1 MHPTMWR
8 CIQASVD
15 ERRTNEMNRRSHEG
29 SWTGG
34 LGNPRVLRSELSAL
48 VRVVGALPWRWFTED
63 TLGDGDGHAV
73 PVVLV
78 HGLLGDP
85 TNFTSLRRYL
95 ARRGIRRFSSFAYLP
110 RLDYPR
116 LAGRFAEHLAYVR
129 ETTGARHVDVVAH
142 SLGGLVVRYAIQ
154 TGAAA
159 HVRRLV
165 TLGTPY
171 LACEN
176 PAQELAI
183 FAADDALVPPPS
195 DRARRRAVVVDG
207 CGHLGLL
214 SDIRAFAAVARH
226 LRRPAPGTER
236 RLTLAA

>member
-1 MHPTMWR
+1 M
-8 CIQASVD
+8 
-15 ERRTNEMNRRSHEG
+15 ERPRDTEA
-29 SWTGG
+29 WTSG
-34 LGNPRVLRSELSAL
+34 LAGLRVLGSELSAL
-48 VRVVGALPWRWFTED
+48 VRVVGALPWRSLTED
-63 TLGDGDGHAV
+63 TLGDGDRHAV

-116 LAGRFAEHLAYVR
+116 LASRFAEHLAYVR
-129 ETTGARHVDVVAH
+129 ETTGTVHVDVVAH

-154 TGAAA
+154 TGEAA

-171 LACEN
+171 LACGN
-176 PAQELAI
+176 PAQELAV

-214 SDIRAFAAVARH
+214 SDVRAFAAVARH
-226 LRRPAPGTER
+226 LLRPAPGAER